1 MGWKDDLQDASFRGV
16 LFECTS
22 TKDSVS
28 KSQAAH
34 QAPYSNKASI
44 EDMGKDPRRISL
56 NAVFTGENYKGEL
69 DNLRIALD
77 ETGTGELIH
86 PIDGLCTASVLS
98 YSVDHDAENVDTCY
112 VAIEFM
118 LGEDVEYQIFNPI
131 EAIAEIDALS
141 IVESPFDKLKA
152 VLKKLQALDNDQ
164 FFQFVNRIRAGLQQ
178 ARLILG
184 LVKNTIEDIL
194 DPSWLHGLI
203 DDVTKLVT
211 FDTSISAISKW
222 RDAFHRVD
230 RLTGLF
236 DDEDSPE
243 LKQTWRAV
251 QVATTVSMVQAV
263 VGQVRTELSE
273 QQNQSTTA
281 LTLTPVDLAIIR
293 QNTRQLIQ
301 TNIATER
308 AQIELVFE
316 SVEQIQILK
325 NFADQVHLQIQELI
339 ETRPPI
345 STAVVPASCTL
356 HWFAHYLYGDM
367 TRANEILHLN
377 PSLQN
382 PALLRSGMELIVY
395 AR

>member
-1 MGWKDDLQDASFRGV
+1 
-16 LFECTS
+16 
-22 TKDSVS
+22 
-28 KSQAAH
+28 
-34 QAPYSNKASI
+34 
-44 EDMGKDPRRISL
+44 MGKDPRRISL

-152 VLKKLQALDNDQ
+152 VLKKLQALDNNQ

>member
-1 MGWKDDLQDASFRGV
+1 M
-16 LFECTS
+16 
-22 TKDSVS
+22 
-28 KSQAAH
+28 
-34 QAPYSNKASI
+34 
-44 EDMGKDPRRISL
+44 
-56 NAVFTGENYKGEL
+56 
-69 DNLRIALD
+69 
-77 ETGTGELIH
+77 
-86 PIDGLCTASVLS
+86 
-98 YSVDHDAENVDTCY
+98 
-112 VAIEFM
+112 
-118 LGEDVEYQIFNPI
+118 
-131 EAIAEIDALS
+131 
-141 IVESPFDKLKA
+141 
-152 VLKKLQALDNDQ
+152 
-164 FFQFVNRIRAGLQQ
+164 NRIRAGLQQ

-184 LVKNTIEDIL
+184 LVKNSIEDIL

-263 VGQVRTELSE
+263 VDQVRTELSE
-273 QQNQSTTA
+273 QQNQPTTA

-325 NFADQVHLQIQELI
+325 SFADQVHLQIQELI